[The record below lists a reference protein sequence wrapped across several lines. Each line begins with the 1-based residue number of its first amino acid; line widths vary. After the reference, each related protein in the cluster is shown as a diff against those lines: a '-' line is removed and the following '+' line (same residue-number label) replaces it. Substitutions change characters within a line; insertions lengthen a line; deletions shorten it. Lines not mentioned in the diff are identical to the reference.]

1 MKTSKKTSIVPAVEG
16 SETVKKAKTAKKQKT
31 APVEIAPMGDTIEKI
46 NKACDARKLSEG
58 SRRSAV
64 SMLNTMI
71 KLYGH
76 IPTVDEV
83 EKGAPNTKVKGNHK
97 WLLKLIA

>member
-16 SETVKKAKTAKKQKT
+16 SETVKKAKTAKKQKAT
-31 APVEIAPMGDTIEKI
+31 PVEIASMGDVLAKI
-46 NKACDARKLSEG
+46 HAGCDARKLSEG

-64 SMLNTMI
+64 SMAKTMM
-71 KLYGH
+71 KQYGH
-76 IPTVDEV
+76 MPTAEEV